1 MMGQTRAKEN
11 EMWDVFPVVAS
22 GAERGVSV
30 ADFVKPGVE
39 ADHASAKLHD

>member
-1 MMGQTRAKEN
+1 MMGKTRAKEN

-22 GAERGVSV
+22 GVEGGVS
-30 ADFVKPGVE
+30 AMDFVKPGVE